1 VLPAATGSPLL
12 PAQGGIVVPA
22 LVVACSPT
30 PVATVPCTVGIDV
43 SQDVLDVALYP
54 TGTPFQVANDGAG
67 HADLV
72 AHLADTVPT
81 VIALEATGGYER
93 GVVAAL
99 VAAQLPVVVLNPRQV
114 RSFADAT
121 GQLAKTDRLDA
132 AVLAHYAAALHPA
145 PRPIPDAAQQELAA
159 LVGRRQDLLMMR
171 MAEQQRLRT
180 LPPTLAGPVREHIQ
194 WLRDQL
200 KAVEATISARIAAHP
215 QWQADSRLLQTMKGV
230 GPIVS
235 ATLVARLP
243 ELGRL
248 GRSQI
253 AKLVGVAPLAR
264 DSGKTRGK
272 RRCTGGRA
280 DVRTAL
286 YLAALVASRFNP
298 VIRAFYQRL
307 VAAGKLKKVALV
319 ACAHKLLTIL
329 NAMLRD
335 RTPWRLPMA

>member
-1 VLPAATGSPLL
+1 MTTTVVTSLPS
-12 PAQGGIVVPA
+12 
-22 LVVACSPT
+22 SSR
-30 PVATVPCTVGIDV
+30 PVAPPCTVGIDV
-43 SQDVLDVALYP
+43 CQDALDVAVRP
-54 TGTPFQVANDGAG
+54 GGTSRRVPNDAAG
-67 HADLV
+67 HAILV
-72 AHLADTVPT
+72 AHLRALSPT
-81 VIALEATGGYER
+81 VVALEASGGYER

-99 VAAQLPVVVLNPRQV
+99 VAAHLPVAVLNPRQV
-114 RSFADAT
+114 RAFAQAC

-132 AVLAHYAAALHPA
+132 AVLAHYAAALHPE

-159 LVGRRQDLLMMR
+159 LVGRRQDLLAMR
-171 MAEQQRLRT
+171 IAEQHRLRT
-180 LPPTLAGPVREHIQ
+180 IPPTLAAPIREHIQ

-200 KAVEATISARIAAHP
+200 RAVETAIATRIAAQP
-215 QWQADSRLLQTMKGV
+215 QWQADSALLQTMKGV

-248 GRSQI
+248 NRRQL

-272 RRCTGGRA
+272 RRCAGGRA

-298 VIRAFYQRL
+298 SIRAFYQRL
-307 VAAGKLKKVALV
+307 VGAGKPKKVALV

-329 NAMLRD
+329 GALLRD
-335 RTPWRLPMA
+335 RTPWRPPIA

>member
-1 VLPAATGSPLL
+1 MPTAVIASPAPPSPAVAVLG
-12 PAQGGIVVPA
+12 
-22 LVVACSPT
+22 
-30 PVATVPCTVGIDV
+30 TVGIDV
-43 SQDVLDVALYP
+43 SQDMLDIALHP
-54 TGTPFQVANDGAG
+54 AGSAWRVANAATGQAR
-67 HADLV
+67 LV
-72 AHLADTVPT
+72 ARLATIAPT
-81 VIALEATGGYER
+81 LVALEATGGYER

-99 VAAQLPVVVLNPRQV
+99 VAAALPVVVLNPRQV
-114 RSFADAT
+114 RAFAAAA

-132 AVLAHYAAALHPA
+132 AVRAHYAAALHPT

-159 LVGRRQDLLMMR
+159 LVGRRQNLLAMR
-171 MAEQQRLRT
+171 MAEQHRLRT
-180 LPPTLAGPVREHIQ
+180 RPPTVAGPVREHIQ

-200 KAVEATISARIAAHP
+200 KAVEATITKRIAAHP
-215 QWQADSRLLQTMKGV
+215 QWQADSQLLQTMKGG

-248 GRSQI
+248 NRRQI

-286 YLAALVASRFNP
+286 
-298 VIRAFYQRL
+298 
-307 VAAGKLKKVALV
+307 
-319 ACAHKLLTIL
+319 
-329 NAMLRD
+329 
-335 RTPWRLPMA
+335 